1 VTAAERVWAAQGDAE
16 QAKGRLF
23 GPLGG
28 GVAELPGVRLMASGL
43 DQSGRNGGDVH
54 DAAAVDIEQVRA
66 WFAGRPVPWGLRV
79 PAGARWR
86 HGTRLRSQRCM
97 TLEADGLRPA
107 ELPAG
112 VHVRLAVPDDLET
125 VAEIDARAFAGS
137 TADSS
142 AWMAPTLGATG
153 FRVAIATS
161 GGIPVGKAT
170 AVATDEWGGPA
181 VGLYGV
187 AVVPKARRRG
197 IGAALSA
204 WLLAQAFAE
213 GAAFAHLNAD
223 TEDAARVY
231 RRLGFV
237 ETPGFDIY
245 ADI

>member
-1 VTAAERVWAAQGDAE
+1 VTAAERVWAAQGDAQ

-23 GPLGG
+23 GPHGG

-54 DAAAVDIEQVRA
+54 DAAAVDIERVRA
-66 WFAGRPVPWGLRV
+66 WFAGRRVSWGLRV
-79 PAGARWR
+79 PDGARWR

-97 TLEADGLRPA
+97 TLEADALRPA

-112 VHVRLAVPDDLET
+112 VGVRLAVPDDLET
-125 VAEIDARAFAGS
+125 VAEIDARAFAGN

-142 AWMAPTLGATG
+142 AWMAPTLGAAG
-153 FRVAIATS
+153 FRVAIAS
-161 GGIPVGKAT
+161 LGGIPVGTAT

-187 AVVPKARRRG
+187 AVVPDARRRG

-204 WLLAQAFAE
+204 WLLARAFAE

-237 ETPGFDIY
+237 ETPGWEIY
-245 ADI
+245 ADV

>member
-1 VTAAERVWAAQGDAE
+1 MTAAERVWAAQGDAE

-54 DAAAVDIEQVRA
+54 DAAAVDIERVRA
-66 WFAGRPVPWGLRV
+66 WFAGRQVSWGLRL

-86 HGTRLRSQRCM
+86 HGTRLRSQRCL
-97 TLEADGLRPA
+97 TLDADALRPA
-107 ELPAG
+107 EVPPG
-112 VHVRLAVPDDLET
+112 VRVRLAGPGDLET

-137 TADSS
+137 PADSS
-142 AWMAPTLGATG
+142 AWKAPTLGAAG
-153 FRVAIATS
+153 FCVAIAS
-161 GGIPVGKAT
+161 LGGIDVGTAT
-170 AVATDEWGGPA
+170 AVTTDEWGGPA

-187 AVVPKARRRG
+187 AVVAEARRRG

-237 ETPGFDIY
+237 ESAGWEIY
-245 ADI
+245 TDV